1 MVFFTIQPNATNAIL
16 LFVLAACVIGVTTL
30 YPIYSILAA
39 IYSVTIINFLFI
51 EPRFTFEMSSSQYTL
66 IFICMI
72 AVSFTI
78 SYFTRKLKRE
88 NILASLHAHSMDVL
102 LETSQKLQMC
112 NTYDDVKEEACYQL
126 HRMLKRLIIYY
137 PVKNKTLQEPT
148 LYSEQ
153 HISDDLH
160 SLYTSKEETAVAK
173 WVLENNKNAG
183 ASTSTLPH
191 AKGLYLAIRKKMISL
206 RLSVSP
212 CSIKKNFPNMRKVY

>member
-1 MVFFTIQPNATNAIL
+1 
-16 LFVLAACVIGVTTL
+16 
-30 YPIYSILAA
+30 
-39 IYSVTIINFLFI
+39 
-51 EPRFTFEMSSSQYTL
+51 
-66 IFICMI
+66 
-72 AVSFTI
+72 
-78 SYFTRKLKRE
+78 
-88 NILASLHAHSMDVL
+88 
-102 LETSQKLQMC
+102 MC

-191 AKGLYLAIRKKMISL
+191 LSL
-206 RLSVSP
+206 
-212 CSIKKNFPNMRKVY
+212 IHI